1 MGNNKNKR
9 LNVSTL
15 QFLILSLAVSLVS
28 VPLVYA
34 TCVGIRQKNLEAEA
48 ETDVFA
54 TMNLKD
60 YEGNSYTTAYFAGSK
75 LTMINVWETTCS
87 ACIGEFPDLESVY
100 QELDPNEVKLIGI
113 CGDLI
118 DAEGNVKEKEF
129 SDARE
134 ILSDSGVTFPQLIP
148 DSKSSAFF
156 HTVISGYPTT
166 FFVDEKGNIIESTA
180 GSKNADKW
188 KETIREVLEKASRG
202 DGNEE

>member
-1 MGNNKNKR
+1 M
-9 LNVSTL
+9 
-15 QFLILSLAVSLVS
+15 
-28 VPLVYA
+28 
-34 TCVGIRQKNLEAEA
+34 
-48 ETDVFA
+48 FA

-60 YEGNSYTTAYFAGSK
+60 YEGNSYTTEYFAGSK
-75 LTMINVWETTCS
+75 LTMINVWESTCS

-180 GSKNADKW
+180 GARNAEKW